1 MILEIGSFWI
11 DSFNHLF
18 IDSFFDFNYVVE
30 MNDEDEFKQDKFY
43 SEKLKKRTKD
53 FAIRIVKLYRALP
66 NTGEAKVIGN
76 QFLRSGTAVASNY
89 RASCRARSNA
99 EFIAK
104 IGVVVE
110 EADETVFWLEML
122 VDCEIFPEAKMKDL
136 LQEANELLAIFAAS
150 QNTAKRNSPK
160 YRK

>member
-1 MILEIGSFWI
+1 MEN
-11 DSFNHLF
+11 D
-18 IDSFFDFNYVVE
+18 DFR
-30 MNDEDEFKQDKFY
+30 QDISY
-43 SEKLKKRTKD
+43 AEKLKKITKD

-76 QFLRSGTAVASNY
+76 QFLRSGTAIAANY

-122 VDCEIFPEAKMKDL
+122 VDCEIFTESKMKDL
-136 LQEANELLAIFAAS
+136 IQEGNELLAIFAAS
-150 QNTAKRNSPK
+150 QTTAKKNSPK
-160 YRK
+160 YKTK